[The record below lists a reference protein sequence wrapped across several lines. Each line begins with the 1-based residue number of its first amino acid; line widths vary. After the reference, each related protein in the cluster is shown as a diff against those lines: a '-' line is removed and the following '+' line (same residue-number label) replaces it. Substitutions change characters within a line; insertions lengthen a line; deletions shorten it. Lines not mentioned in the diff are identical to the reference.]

1 MAVDSQIIVN
11 DRTLKHNKNHV
22 FGIAFDT
29 LSPKYT
35 INVRIS
41 RLNYSIALPF
51 FLVFIKNNK
60 FNPQWTNNKQTINT
74 VEA

>member
-22 FGIAFDT
+22 FGIGFDT

-51 FLVFIKNNK
+51 FLVFIKKNK
-60 FNPQWTNNKQTINT
+60 LNPQWTNNKQTINT

>member
-51 FLVFIKNNK
+51 FFGIHKKKKNFILNE
-60 FNPQWTNNKQTINT
+60 PIINKQ
-74 VEA
+74 